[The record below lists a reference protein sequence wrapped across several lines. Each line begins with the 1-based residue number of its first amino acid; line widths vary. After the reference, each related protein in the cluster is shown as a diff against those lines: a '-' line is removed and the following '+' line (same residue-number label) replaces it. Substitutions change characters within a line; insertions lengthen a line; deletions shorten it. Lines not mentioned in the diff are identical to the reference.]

1 MNDINEKNQAP
12 KAEEK
17 KTAAERIGKEQVEKA
32 RLKLE
37 MFKAAKGTIN
47 NTIKFNEQWF
57 RRRYQEYAGTD
68 ASGSALIGDTEPRK
82 RGELVSPQSAWLFN
96 SVMNFVG
103 DASDNRPRA
112 NIIPQEAQDEE
123 EAYLLGKVIPV
134 ELRRMGFEKVYDD
147 NQYVKGTQGW
157 CLYTHGCDRETK
169 TLYVKDAQILNFYWD
184 LEKKDIQDSSDV
196 FYLTQMDRDELI
208 REYPELKNEASCND
222 GEYERYDGNPT
233 NGKPTKIT
241 VVDWYYKKRNK
252 DRKRVLHY
260 CKFVG
265 DVVLYASENDAEL
278 SEIGWYEHGDY
289 PFEIDVLYPLQGQA
303 AGFGKVA
310 VGLNTQQYI
319 DYIGKALVQN
329 ALWGSRPRYFYKES
343 AGVNESDFLDVNKTL
358 VKYQGSGGRE
368 EIFPIEVPRID
379 GNVLNLQSSMI
390 DEQRTNSGTTEVATG
405 ATPGGVTAAQAIGAL
420 QEAQGKQGR
429 LSNRSSYEC
438 YKRIVY
444 KLISLIRQFYDEDH
458 FYRIVGEDGEEQYI
472 KYNGQAAIKDG
483 RHPAYDIEVTTE
495 KQSEYTRMSNNDL
508 MLSFFSAGFFDP
520 RLAPQALACL
530 RQMDFDGKEELI
542 RIIRAN
548 LQEQEQKEALGQALM
563 EYAAVIDELN
573 ADRAARDE
581 EEGIPAEE
589 IPSYVEQTEAVL
601 QQILG
606 GAEPR
611 GGGSVPAR
619 STESAGPGINQA
631 RREAASAASPT

>member
-1 MNDINEKNQAP
+1 MNDITEKNQAP
-12 KAEEK
+12 TAEEK

>member
-1 MNDINEKNQAP
+1 MHNE
-12 KAEEK
+12 
-17 KTAAERIGKEQVEKA
+17 
-32 RLKLE
+32 
-37 MFKAAKGTIN
+37 
-47 NTIKFNEQWF
+47 
-57 RRRYQEYAGTD
+57 
-68 ASGSALIGDTEPRK
+68 
-82 RGELVSPQSAWLFN
+82 
-96 SVMNFVG
+96 
-103 DASDNRPRA
+103 
-112 NIIPQEAQDEE
+112 
-123 EAYLLGKVIPV
+123 
-134 ELRRMGFEKVYDD
+134 
-147 NQYVKGTQGW
+147 
-157 CLYTHGCDRETK
+157 
-169 TLYVKDAQILNFYWD
+169 
-184 LEKKDIQDSSDV
+184 
-196 FYLTQMDRDELI
+196 
-208 REYPELKNEASCND
+208 
-222 GEYERYDGNPT
+222 
-233 NGKPTKIT
+233 
-241 VVDWYYKKRNK
+241 
-252 DRKRVLHY
+252 
-260 CKFVG
+260 
-265 DVVLYASENDAEL
+265 
-278 SEIGWYEHGDY
+278 
-289 PFEIDVLYPLQGQA
+289 
-303 AGFGKVA
+303 
-310 VGLNTQQYI
+310 
-319 DYIGKALVQN
+319 
-329 ALWGSRPRYFYKES
+329 
-343 AGVNESDFLDVNKTL
+343 
-358 VKYQGSGGRE
+358 
-368 EIFPIEVPRID
+368 
-379 GNVLNLQSSMI
+379 
-390 DEQRTNSGTTEVATG
+390 
-405 ATPGGVTAAQAIGAL
+405 
-420 QEAQGKQGR
+420 
-429 LSNRSSYEC
+429 
-438 YKRIVY
+438 Y